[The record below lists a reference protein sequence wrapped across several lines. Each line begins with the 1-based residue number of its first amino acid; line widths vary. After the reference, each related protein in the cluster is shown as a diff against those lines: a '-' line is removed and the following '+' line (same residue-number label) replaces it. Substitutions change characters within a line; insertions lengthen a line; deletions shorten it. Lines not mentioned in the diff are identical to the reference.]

1 MAPTKNT
8 TASTTLAIPLW
19 FTILAGLAI
28 AARVTVK
35 LPSSE
40 QKHAI
45 AWLKPSE
52 VQSRLA
58 DPGETRELI
67 FYDCMADWCPPCKKM
82 ERTTFQSKAIIES
95 INKDFIP
102 VRVNFSSE
110 TGPEEAA
117 TKSLKSKLSVY
128 YLPTIAITLRNGD
141 LVAKDWG
148 AINLKDLMKEA
159 KKKAGLVRAERK
171 LSQGLAGEA
180 LPLLDQK
187 KLSGED
193 PINDEIE
200 IVVYDHTL
208 RSLGKDD
215 DCKRLLEKNYA
226 RVEEK
231 RKALPPALNKPVFY
245 TSLINYLQGKE
256 SFEQLVNEA
265 ANYNSDKGTAHLA
278 MALKAMRGNDKTA
291 AGKEFR
297 KAAMDLSR
305 GYNEDKLAEFF
316 IEELEKTTK

>member
-8 TASTTLAIPLW
+8 SASSTLAIPLW
-19 FTILAGLAI
+19 FTVLAGLAI
-28 AARVTVK
+28 AARVAVK

-40 QKHAI
+40 HKSAI

-52 VQSRLA
+52 VTTRLA
-58 DPGETRELI
+58 APGETRELI

-82 ERTTFQSKAIIES
+82 ERTAFQSKAIIES

-102 VRVNFSSE
+102 VRVNFSNE

-117 TKSLKSKLSVY
+117 TKSLKRKLNVY

-148 AINLKDLMKEA
+148 LIDLKELMKEA
-159 KKKAGLVRAERK
+159 QKKAGLVRAERK
-171 LSQGLAGEA
+171 LSQGLAAEA
-180 LPLLDQK
+180 LSLLDKK
-187 KLSGED
+187 KLSGEE
-193 PINDEIE
+193 PINDDIE

-208 RSLGKDD
+208 RTLGKEE
-215 DCKRLLEKNYA
+215 DCKHLLEKNFA

-231 RKALPPALNKPVFY
+231 RKALPPALNKPAFY
-245 TSLINYLQGKE
+245 LSLINYLQGKE
-256 SFEQLVNEA
+256 SFEKLVNEA
-265 ANYNSDKGTAHLA
+265 ANTNGEKGAAHLA
-278 MALKAMRGNDKTA
+278 LALKAMRDNDKAA

-305 GYNEDKLAEFF
+305 GYHEDKLAEFY
-316 IEELEKTTK
+316 IEELERTTR